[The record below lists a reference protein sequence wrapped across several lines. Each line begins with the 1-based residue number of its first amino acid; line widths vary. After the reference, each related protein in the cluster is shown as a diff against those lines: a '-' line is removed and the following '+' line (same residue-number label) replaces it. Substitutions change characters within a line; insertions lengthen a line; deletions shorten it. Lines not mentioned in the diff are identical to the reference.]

1 MYKNPCDK
9 LAFRFSASFPWVLEN
24 PIRHTST
31 ECLLCVIQYAW
42 NPLQS
47 EYKYLMTTEVLF
59 ISYLLLL
66 DTFAKAKS
74 LEALCMVDIIIILP
88 YDVLILFCTC
98 DLALPWKPPL
108 LHWLSWWTDSFLISM
123 QKMHNT
129 LLDHRHNCTELL
141 ALCGRNDES
150 AIYDHLAPSLLYSQQ
165 ENILGKKN
173 RK

>member
-1 MYKNPCDK
+1 MYKNPRDK
-9 LAFRFSASFPWVLEN
+9 LACSFSASFLRVLEN
-24 PIRHTST
+24 PRHHSST
-31 ECLLCVIQYAW
+31 ECLWRVIQAW
-42 NPLQS
+42 HPLQS

-59 ISYLLLL
+59 IYYLLLL
-66 DTFAKAKS
+66 DTFAKARS

-88 YDVLILFCTC
+88 YDVLILFWTG

-129 LLDHRHNCTELL
+129 LLDYRHNCRELL

-150 AIYDHLAPSLLYSQQ
+150 VISDHLAPSLLYFQQ